1 MTATKTLVSHLFS
14 PPEGIMLTAECDI
27 IFTKTCLFSFA
38 LRKEL
43 LRMNLL
49 FTKYEQCLH
58 KLRLTK
64 EEKEMHSNEIVTLSS
79 LGPFLISFLNV
90 LLKLVFFWDRHIIM
104 LCLIYLRFFL
114 VAIGYK
120 I

>member
-27 IFTKTCLFSFA
+27 IFTKTCLFSFS

-90 LLKLVFFWDRHIIM
+90 LLKLVFFWDRHFIM

>member
-1 MTATKTLVSHLFS
+1 MPFLFS
-14 PPEGIMLTAECDI
+14 
-27 IFTKTCLFSFA
+27 

-58 KLRLTK
+58 KLRLTM

-79 LGPFLISFLNV
+79 LGPFLISFKCIAEISILLGQTFHHV
-90 LLKLVFFWDRHIIM
+90 MPYLLKIFPSCNRLQNIKTTLAIVFE
-104 LCLIYLRFFL
+104 
-114 VAIGYK
+114 AK
-120 I
+120 IKHSSKKKRASLL